1 MVQKQIYIAAKKH
14 NIYYVYE
21 LQKYLINSNEAK
33 LILIK
38 DIIDRTNIHY
48 MYSKNSY
55 ICSGRIRIYKAVEV
69 VFYKYLLF
77 STNLST
83 LNVEIKKKLLYL
95 SILPVYKA
103 KLKREI
109 SKSLVNDNYHKVCSV
124 HGVSNMFNKCNNIP
138 FHNNFIQIIMNKLQ
152 SSKPMSR
159 LIINLLY
166 SGYIYSS
173 FTISNINFQQC
184 LISKPNK
191 VKNLFISSY
200 SLIDL
205 ILNIL
210 FLDKS
215 WFFFKAQLK
224 KSNTKN
230 LKMSVY
236 KSIISHEN
244 DIRLGISDQIIFF
257 IYDKIHNKFRL
268 IKILNYRNKFTDNLV
283 KIYLTYCKESQKFLS
298 FNLVKNCHKFINV
311 LLYTYQKRVNNFND
325 IKKIIN
331 TNYSVNLYINYYNIM
346 NFSSF

>member
-38 DIIDRTNIHY
+38 NIIDRTNIHY
-48 MYSKNSY
+48 VYSKNFY
-55 ICSGRIRIYKAVEV
+55 LFFGRSKIYRAVEV
-69 VFYKYLLF
+69 IFYKYLLF
-77 STNLST
+77 STNLSA
-83 LNVEIKKKLLYL
+83 LNIEVKNKLLYL

-103 KLKREI
+103 KLKENI
-109 SKSLVNDNYHKVCSV
+109 FKFLVNNNYHKICSV
-124 HGVSNMFNKCNNIP
+124 YGVSNLFNNIP
-138 FHNNFIQIIMNKLQ
+138 FDNNFIQIIIDKLQ
-152 SSKPMSR
+152 SSKSISR

-173 FTISNINFQQC
+173 FTIHNINFQQC
-184 LISKPNK
+184 LIFKPNK

-215 WFFFKAQLK
+215 WFFFKTQFK

-230 LKMSVY
+230 LKRSVD
-236 KSIISHEN
+236 KSMISN
-244 DIRLGISDQIIFF
+244 TNNICLGISDQINFF

-268 IKILNYRNKFTDNLV
+268 IRILDYRNKFIDNLV
-283 KIYLTYCKESQKFLS
+283 KIYLRYCKESQKFLS
-298 FNLVKNCHKFINV
+298 FNLVKDCHKFINV
-311 LLYTYQKRVNNFND
+311 FLYTYQRRMNNFND

-331 TNYSVNLYINYYNIM
+331 LNYSINLYINYCNIM
-346 NFSSF
+346 NFGSF